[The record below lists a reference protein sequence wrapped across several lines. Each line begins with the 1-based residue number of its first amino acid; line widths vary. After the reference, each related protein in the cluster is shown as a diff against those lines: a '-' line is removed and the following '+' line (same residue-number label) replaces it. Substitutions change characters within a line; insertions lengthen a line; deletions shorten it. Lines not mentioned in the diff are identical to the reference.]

1 MCLQIKNDYSF
12 NICLSASF
20 RILACRQDRLGSESK
35 SIIRE
40 ILSKGLLLPKGLL
53 RRENRVQDDIP
64 DPRDSYKMIL
74 SKKNFFGCS
83 A

>member
-40 ILSKGLLLPKGLL
+40 IL
-53 RRENRVQDDIP
+53 NRVQDDIP
-64 DPRDSYKMIL
+64 VPRDSYKMIP